1 MSSKTH
7 YEILGVSQNA
17 SEQEI
22 KKAYR
27 SLSLK
32 YHPDKNSEE
41 DAQSRFQ
48 EISAANDIIG
58 DPEKRKQ
65 YDFELAHGSES
76 MFGTGFP
83 PGFPGGGFGPGF
95 GGGFSS
101 PMDDIF
107 QMMFEGGLGGGM
119 GGGMPNIRIFHSG
132 GGNGPVFIKRQSAVQ
147 KPPPIVKEISLTLE
161 QAFSGTEV
169 VFMFERI
176 VVFNGI
182 QTTEQDQIKFQTPVG
197 INEGEIISIPEKG
210 HVTNPIIKGDLQI
223 HVKYLSH
230 SIFTRQGN
238 DLVCQK
244 HISLKESLCGFLLEI
259 DHLNGKKLRL
269 NNHSNVQVIKPGDK
283 KVIPSYGMSSRD
295 GDVGSLI
302 IDFIIDFP
310 ELLTETQKTT
320 LSEIL

>member
-7 YEILGVSQNA
+7 YEILGVSKDA

-65 YDFELAHGSES
+65 YDFELTHGSGFPPG
-76 MFGTGFP
+76 FGSGFP

-107 QMMFEGGLGGGM
+107 QMMFEGGIG
-119 GGGMPNIRIFHSG
+119 GGGMPNIRIFHGG

-147 KPPPIVKEISLTLE
+147 KPPPIIKEISLTLE
-161 QAFSGTEV
+161 QAFSGIDVTIT
-169 VFMFERI
+169 FERI

-182 QTTEQDQIKFQTPVG
+182 QTTEQDQIKLQTPAG
-197 INEGEIISIPEKG
+197 INEGEIITVPEKG
-210 HVTNPIIKGDLQI
+210 HITNPVIKGDVQI
-223 HVKYLSH
+223 HVKYLPH
-230 SIFTRQGN
+230 PIFTRQEN

-283 KVIPSYGMSSRD
+283 KVIPSYGMTSHD
-295 GDVGSLI
+295 GVVGSLI

-310 ELLTETQKTT
+310 EILTETQKTQ